1 MEESTAK
8 AEDIKLNMPQR
19 WAGLYTV
26 ILMVLLLALFI
37 YHQWIGSA
45 FYTDQF
51 GLPEMIALYA
61 PIVISLAP
69 PLQRLIQGKRNA
81 ARPLEAITDLSLALG
96 SLWLWNHFPFDFTHL
111 GDVFPPAMRFA
122 FAWITN
128 NVGRFILLL
137 QIVLGFMSGITT
149 MVTYVRERREIE
161 G

>member
-1 MEESTAK
+1 MEQSTGK
-8 AEDIKLNMPQR
+8 VEDIQLTKPQR

-26 ILMVLLLALFI
+26 ILMVLLLVFFF
-37 YHQWIGSA
+37 YHQWVRSA
-45 FYTDQF
+45 FFTNKF
-51 GLPEMIALYA
+51 GWAEMIALYA
-61 PIVISLAP
+61 PIIISLAP

-96 SLWLWNHFPFDFTHL
+96 SLWLWNHYPFDFAHL
-111 GDVFPPAMRFA
+111 GDIFPPVMRFA

-149 MVTYVRERREIE
+149 LVTYARERRVIE
-161 G
+161 K